1 VYQLI
6 FLAQCKAAL
15 RAASV
20 EAAKKCPVPAS
31 TMADYEACGVP
42 GQKAGR
48 RPQYTTGVRLVM
60 RASVKLH
67 GATMVPYRA
76 GEWGRNASLYL
87 ICRDGAGRGFQCG
100 RGERGFC
107 FGFRFRHL
115 VQLRRGGFTLVW
127 RFMEQWR
134 TELEGALKKGLEDS
148 DEEFE
153 ENLMQ
158 ELFQLLLD
166 ETSSSSKTSKIG
178 GSTLGRRYVHRDR
191 EACDERLYHDY
202 FTEDCTFDAL
212 KFRRYFRMRRD
223 LFLHI
228 VEKVCA
234 FDPWFIQKCDGVG
247 RLGLSSLQKC
257 TAAIS
262 MLAYG
267 IPANAKDEYC
277 RTGESTTI
285 EAMNASLLPFRGAL
299 SPIF

>member
-1 VYQLI
+1 
-6 FLAQCKAAL
+6 
-15 RAASV
+15 
-20 EAAKKCPVPAS
+20 
-31 TMADYEACGVP
+31 
-42 GQKAGR
+42 
-48 RPQYTTGVRLVM
+48 M

-67 GATMVPYRA
+67 GAIVAPCRA
-76 GEWGRNASLYL
+76 GEWGQNAALYL
-87 ICRDGAGRGFQCG
+87 VCRDRAGRGFQCG
-100 RGERGFC
+100 RGEGGFR

-134 TELEGALKKGLEDS
+134 TKLEGALKKGLEDS

-178 GSTLGRRYVHRDR
+178 DSTMGRRYVHCDR
-191 EACDERLYHDY
+191 EACDERLYCDY
-202 FTEDCTFDAL
+202 FTEGCTFDAL
-212 KFRRYFRMRRD
+212 KFRCRFKMRRD

-257 TAAIS
+257 IAAIR

-267 IPANAKDEYC
+267 ILADATDEYC
-277 RTGESTTI
+277 RTGESTAI
-285 EAMNASLLPFRGAL
+285 EAMKCFTVAIRGCFESHFLRLPTRANFQR
-299 SPIF
+299 